1 MPVGTPPVAL
11 EVRITLSSCRGF
23 GCHDPP
29 NCPSVLVCVCVC
41 VHMPT
46 NERMNHQ
53 ATSSGA
59 PKWSENAAGS
69 FRETLKCAEKL
80 RNFKRAGHLWIYL
93 SLSLSLSI
101 YLSIYLWRCWTR
113 TQFLQLITPA
123 RHPKNTTATRARRRA
138 CRPSCSSMT
147 SRRRLRHGL
156 LLVEL
161 QPAKRVPTPVC
172 HR

>member
-1 MPVGTPPVAL
+1 MITRVQRTWLPVGTPPVAL

-41 VHMPT
+41 VCTPT

-80 RNFKRAGHLWIYL
+80 RNVKRAGHLW
-93 SLSLSLSI
+93 
-101 YLSIYLWRCWTR
+101 WRVGR
-113 TQFLQLITPA
+113 ARNSFLITPA